1 MAIVRLPREHHAEM
15 PWANGLGV
23 TREIAADRAP
33 GASRAPFLWRASMAD
48 LAGDGPFSILPDVDR
63 VLVLLEGADVALAI
77 DGASPAPLAAREAI
91 AFAGDVPVHL
101 TMGPGPGAD
110 LNLMWDR
117 TRAEGDAAVLAAG
130 ATVGL
135 AGLEA
140 AVAVALDD
148 AVVVDADGASHA
160 LRPLDALLVR
170 GTDGLSVDD
179 GAVWVGRVRLR
190 SR

>member
-1 MAIVRLPREHHAEM
+1 MEVRRLPREHHAEM

-23 TREIAADRAP
+23 TREIAADRSP

-77 DGASPAPLAAREAI
+77 DGAPPAPLAPRQAI

-101 TMGPGPGAD
+101 TMGPGTGAD

-117 TRAEGDAAVLAAG
+117 TRAEGDATVVDPGAAVDLAG
-130 ATVGL
+130 A
-135 AGLEA
+135 AA
-140 AVAVALDD
+140 AVAVALDE
-148 AVVVDADGASHA
+148 AMVDADGASHA
-160 LRPLDALLVR
+160 LRPLDALLLH
-170 GTDGLSVDD
+170 GADGLSVGG